1 MLSPQLP
8 PPLTD
13 GTPNLVGAV
22 IASAQPAPSL
32 LQRMQSNGDYL
43 LAASV
48 LGLLVI
54 MLAPMPAW
62 LLDILLAGS
71 IGLSLM
77 LFLTTLNAKRPVDFS
92 LFPSLLLV
100 ATVLRL
106 ALNVASTRLILL
118 GGHEGTDAA
127 GQIIRAFGQFVVGGS
142 FAVGLV
148 VFTILVLINFVVITK
163 GAGRVA
169 EVAARFTLD
178 ALPGKQMAIDAELN
192 AGLIDETTA
201 RTRRAAIAREADFY
215 GSMDGASKFVR
226 GDAIAGI
233 VITVVN
239 ILGGVFIGM
248 AQQGLSLMEAA
259 EVYTILTIG
268 DGLVGQVPALI
279 VSTAAGLLV
288 TRVDE
293 PDDAA
298 FHSRFGT
305 QLFKNPRVL
314 AMAAAV
320 LGAFALVPGLT
331 VPFLIVAGFVA
342 WLAYTRWQAE
352 KRGDTDE
359 AADAEA
365 TEADAPATPDDLLP
379 VEPLAIE
386 VGVDLLYLV
395 DERQG
400 GELLQRIQRT
410 RNQFAQEL
418 GVVLPSVHLRD
429 NLRHGAGDYTIMLRG
444 EVVGTASL
452 HARKHLALNPG
463 NAVGKLKGVKGI
475 DPVFGLEST
484 WIADAQVLEAQA
496 MGYTVVDVPTVLITH
511 FVELMHR
518 HAHELFDQSQLDRIL
533 ERLGETHG
541 KLIEDLIPD
550 PLPRSVVLRVYRN
563 LIREGISTR
572 DSHTILEALADYAPK
587 TRDPDDLTELVR
599 QRMARHITR
608 RFADE
613 DGVLHYVALG
623 RDAEQALLRGL
634 QRQEGGGTNL
644 VLDPMAAQRLFEQVQ
659 HLTES
664 YSGATPAVLLAPPL
678 ARGAL
683 RRMLERVLPQVVVV
697 SSAELL
703 PSVSLD
709 QVGVVE
715 LRA

>member
-1 MLSPQLP
+1 MAPRPSSESL
-8 PPLTD
+8 
-13 GTPNLVGAV
+13 
-22 IASAQPAPSL
+22 IATASPAPSF

-54 MLAPMPAW
+54 MLAPLPAW

-71 IGLSLM
+71 IGLSLL

-100 ATVLRL
+100 ATVFRL

-118 GGHEGTDAA
+118 GGHEGTGAA

-192 AGLIDETTA
+192 AGLIDEDTA
-201 RTRRAAIAREADFY
+201 RSRRAAIAREADFY

-239 ILGGVFIGM
+239 VLGGMFIGM
-248 AQQGLSLMEAA
+248 AQQGLTIMEAA

-305 QLFKNPRVL
+305 QLFSNPRVL
-314 AMAAAV
+314 IMAAVV
-320 LGAFALVPGLT
+320 LGAFAFVPGLT
-331 VPFLIVAGFVA
+331 IPFLIVSGLVA

-352 KRGDTDE
+352 KRGLL
-359 AADAEA
+359 APAEA
-365 TEADAPATPDDLLP
+365 PPTAAEDTPASPDDLLI
-379 VEPLAIE
+379 VEPLTIE

-400 GELLQRIQRT
+400 GELLQRVQRT
-410 RNQFAQEL
+410 RNQFAQDL

-429 NLRHGAGDYTIMLRG
+429 NLRHGAGDYSILLRG
-444 EVVGTASL
+444 EVIGTASL

-463 NAVGKLKGVKGI
+463 NAIGTLKGVKTI

-484 WIADAQVLEAQA
+484 WIADAQVLDAQA
-496 MGYTVVDVPTVLITH
+496 KGYTVVDVPTVLITH
-511 FVELMHR
+511 FVELMQR
-518 HAHELFDQSQLDRIL
+518 HAHELFDQAQLQKVLDRVS
-533 ERLGETHG
+533 ETHG
-541 KLIEDLIPD
+541 KLVDDLIPD
-550 PLPRSVVLRVYRN
+550 PLPRSVVLRVFRG

-572 DSHTILEALADYAPK
+572 DTHTILDALADYATK

-599 QRMARHITR
+599 QRMSRHITR

-613 DGVLHYVALG
+613 DGTLHYVGLG

-644 VLDPMAAQRLFEQVQ
+644 VLDPRVAQTLFEQVQ
-659 HLTES
+659 LHTES
-664 YSGATPAVLLAPPL
+664 YSGSTPAVVLAPPL

-683 RRMLERVLPQVVVV
+683 RRMLERVLPQVVVL

-703 PSVSLD
+703 PTVTLA
-709 QVGVVE
+709 QVGVIE
-715 LRA
+715 LNT